1 MMEECGIVLRNVK
14 EYGRENVTNSLNII
28 LMMKQ
33 VNGKYLTLIASRKSK
48 GSTYWLDV
56 ETYTLN

>member
-14 EYGRENVTNSLNII
+14 EYGRENVINKSNII

-33 VNGKYLTLIASRKSK
+33 VNGKFSQMRKIMLIASSPQY
-48 GSTYWLDV
+48 GLIHITV
-56 ETYTLN
+56 

>member
-14 EYGRENVTNSLNII
+14 EYGRENVTNKSNIT

-48 GSTYWLDV
+48 GSTY
-56 ETYTLN
+56 